1 MFHPDPQLEKDIA
14 WFEEF
19 YYNVIVK
26 QNLSLQNEDHESVDN
41 VLKAAKRWLRHMKES
56 PDY

>member
-1 MFHPDPQLEKDIA
+1 MFHPDPQLEKDIE

-19 YYNVIVK
+19 YYNVVVK
-26 QNLSLQNEDHESVDN
+26 ENQSLQNEDHESVDN
-41 VLKAAKRWLRHMKES
+41 VLKAAKNWLNHIKYS